1 MHASFRRLVRIYI
14 MILAACTVLVAGLAA
29 FLQIRSFD
37 HVLAQNQTLVISR
50 VSETV
55 ERYQNLTNDFATQI
69 TATADDL
76 TNIDMFFHSSLA
88 DYASYSID
96 HGQGNFPYFFL
107 PNEVNTLLVRNPMI
121 AKLRI
126 QVPNSNQTYV
136 VTQNEKGGSLI
147 KEHQAITG
155 FTLTA
160 PLINPSTLR
169 NAGTI
174 SLTFSSSYLR
184 QELEQLNS
192 QAHLQAALVSDT
204 NRVLYHYSD
213 SRVSAV
219 DREKVATTATKGS
232 LPELLQEQTYQ
243 GQIEPLGVSNSVAVL
258 VNNSAHRAQLWG
270 LVAPILTLATVM
282 LAILILSLRL
292 TFRRYQTQLTAMIQ
306 KMHQIGKGQ
315 LGERLAKTGNNDDL
329 NILATGV
336 NDMLTEINQ
345 YVYQIYQLK
354 IAQQDANMKA
364 LQAQI
369 NPHFMYNTLEYIR
382 MAALDAGQR
391 DLAQVVFSFASL
403 LRNNTDQGPTA
414 TLGDELRFIEKYI
427 YLYQVRYPK
436 QLAYQIRVPDD
447 LQQLVMPK
455 FTLQP
460 LVENY
465 FVHGVNFARQDNAIS
480 ITARHVGD
488 HVEVAVINNGQSL
501 SEAELLRVNQ
511 HIVQPIEGPPQ
522 SIGLQNVYARLAQ
535 FFGDSVALT
544 LHRNVYGGITT
555 TVVFRPRYQKGEE
568 QHDRHDPGR

>member
-1 MHASFRRLVRIYI
+1 V
-14 MILAACTVLVAGLAA
+14 
-29 FLQIRSFD
+29 
-37 HVLAQNQTLVISR
+37 
-50 VSETV
+50 
-55 ERYQNLTNDFATQI
+55 ATQE
-69 TATADDL
+69 D
-76 TNIDMFFHSSLA
+76 
-88 DYASYSID
+88 
-96 HGQGNFPYFFL
+96 
-107 PNEVNTLLVRNPMI
+107 
-121 AKLRI
+121 
-126 QVPNSNQTYV
+126 
-136 VTQNEKGGSLI
+136 KGGSQI
-147 KEHQAITG
+147 REPEAIAG

-160 PLINPSTLR
+160 PLVNPTTLR
-169 NAGTI
+169 NAGTL
-174 SLTFSSSYLR
+174 SLSFDPTYLR
-184 QELEQLNS
+184 QELVQLHS
-192 QAHLQAALVSDT
+192 QAHLQAVVISDT
-204 NRVLYHYSD
+204 NRILFHYTD
-213 SRVSAV
+213 TKV
-219 DREKVATTATKGS
+219 DHQDRQHVATTATKGS
-232 LPELLQEQTYQ
+232 LPSLLQEQMYQ
-243 GQIEPLGVSNSVAVL
+243 GQIEPLGTSNAVAVL
-258 VNNSAHRAQLWG
+258 INNEAHRNQLWD
-270 LVAPILTLATVM
+270 LVAPILVLAIVM
-282 LAILILSLRL
+282 LGILILSLRL
-292 TFRRYQTQLTAMIQ
+292 TFRRYQTQLSMMIQ

-329 NILATGV
+329 NVLATGV

-544 LHRNVYGGITT
+544 LHRNAYGGITT

>member
-1 MHASFRRLVRIYI
+1 M
-14 MILAACTVLVAGLAA
+14 
-29 FLQIRSFD
+29 
-37 HVLAQNQTLVISR
+37 
-50 VSETV
+50 
-55 ERYQNLTNDFATQI
+55 
-69 TATADDL
+69 
-76 TNIDMFFHSSLA
+76 
-88 DYASYSID
+88 
-96 HGQGNFPYFFL
+96 
-107 PNEVNTLLVRNPMI
+107 
-121 AKLRI
+121 
-126 QVPNSNQTYV
+126 
-136 VTQNEKGGSLI
+136 
-147 KEHQAITG
+147 
-155 FTLTA
+155 
-160 PLINPSTLR
+160 
-169 NAGTI
+169 
-174 SLTFSSSYLR
+174 
-184 QELEQLNS
+184 
-192 QAHLQAALVSDT
+192 
-204 NRVLYHYSD
+204 
-213 SRVSAV
+213 
-219 DREKVATTATKGS
+219 
-232 LPELLQEQTYQ
+232 
-243 GQIEPLGVSNSVAVL
+243 
-258 VNNSAHRAQLWG
+258 
-270 LVAPILTLATVM
+270 TLATVM

-329 NILATGV
+329 NVLATGV

-544 LHRNVYGGITT
+544 LHRNDYGGITT

>member
-14 MILAACTVLVAGLAA
+14 MILAACTVLVAGLAG

-37 HVLAQNQTLVISR
+37 HTLAQNQDLAVNR
-50 VSETV
+50 VGETI
-55 ERYQNLTNDFATQI
+55 ERYQNLTNDFATQLA
-69 TATADDL
+69 ATADDL
-76 TNIDMFFHSSLA
+76 ANVDVFFHASLA
-88 DYASYSID
+88 DYATYAID
-96 HGQGNFPYFFL
+96 HSQGSQYFFL
-107 PNEVNTLLVRNPMI
+107 PNEVTTLLIRYPMI
-121 AKLRI
+121 TKLRI
-126 QVPNSNQTYV
+126 QVPNSNETYV
-136 VTQNEKGGSLI
+136 VTQKEKGGSLVR
-147 KEHQAITG
+147 EQQDITG

-160 PLINPSTLR
+160 PLINSITLK
-169 NAGTI
+169 NAGTL
-174 SLTFSSSYLR
+174 SLTFDPDYLR
-184 QELEQLNS
+184 RDLTQLHT
-192 QAHLQAALVSDT
+192 QAHLQVAVVSDT
-204 NRVLYHYSD
+204 NRLLFHYVD
-213 SRVSAV
+213 SQVIASNER
-219 DREKVATTATKGS
+219 KVATTATKGS
-232 LPELLQEQTYQ
+232 LQELLQSQAYQ
-243 GQIEPLGVSNSVAVL
+243 GRMEPLGTNNAVAVL
-258 VNNSAHRAQLWG
+258 VNSDAHRNQLWG
-270 LVAPILTLATVM
+270 LLAPILTLVAVM
-282 LAILILSLRL
+282 LGILILSLFL

-329 NILATGV
+329 NVLATGV

-511 HIVQPIEGPPQ
+511 HIVQAIEGPPQ

-544 LHRNVYGGITT
+544 LHRNAYGGITT

>member
-14 MILAACTVLVAGLAA
+14 MILAACTVLVAGLAG

-37 HVLAQNQTLVISR
+37 HTLAQNQDLAVNR
-50 VSETV
+50 VGETI
-55 ERYQNLTNDFATQI
+55 ERYQNLTNDFATQLA
-69 TATADDL
+69 ATADDL
-76 TNIDMFFHSSLA
+76 ANVDVFFHASLA
-88 DYASYSID
+88 DYATYAID
-96 HGQGNFPYFFL
+96 HSQGSQYFFL
-107 PNEVNTLLVRNPMI
+107 PNEVTTLLIRYPMI
-121 AKLRI
+121 TKLRI
-126 QVPNSNQTYV
+126 QVPNSNETYV
-136 VTQNEKGGSLI
+136 VTQKEKGGSLVR
-147 KEHQAITG
+147 EQQDITG

-160 PLINPSTLR
+160 PLINSITLK
-169 NAGTI
+169 NAGTL
-174 SLTFSSSYLR
+174 SLTFDPDYLR
-184 QELEQLNS
+184 RDLTQLHT
-192 QAHLQAALVSDT
+192 QAHLQVAVVSDT
-204 NRVLYHYSD
+204 NRLLFHYVD
-213 SRVSAV
+213 SQVIASNER
-219 DREKVATTATKGS
+219 KVATTATKGS
-232 LPELLQEQTYQ
+232 LQELLQSQAYQ
-243 GQIEPLGVSNSVAVL
+243 GRMEPLGTNNAVAVL
-258 VNNSAHRAQLWG
+258 VNSDAHRNQLWG
-270 LVAPILTLATVM
+270 LLAPILTLAAVM
-282 LAILILSLRL
+282 LGILILSLFL

-329 NILATGV
+329 NVLATGV

-544 LHRNVYGGITT
+544 LHRNAYGGITT

>member
-14 MILAACTVLVAGLAA
+14 MILAACTVLVAGLAG

-37 HVLAQNQTLVISR
+37 HTLAQNQDLAVNR
-50 VSETV
+50 VGETI
-55 ERYQNLTNDFATQI
+55 ERYQNLTNDFATQLA
-69 TATADDL
+69 ATADDL
-76 TNIDMFFHSSLA
+76 ANVDVFFHASLA
-88 DYASYSID
+88 DYATYAID
-96 HGQGNFPYFFL
+96 HSQGSQYFFL
-107 PNEVNTLLVRNPMI
+107 PNEVTTLLIRYPMI
-121 AKLRI
+121 TKLRI
-126 QVPNSNQTYV
+126 QVPNSNETYV
-136 VTQNEKGGSLI
+136 VTQKEKGGSLVR
-147 KEHQAITG
+147 EQQDITG

-160 PLINPSTLR
+160 PLINSITLK
-169 NAGTI
+169 NAGTL
-174 SLTFSSSYLR
+174 SLTFDPDYLR
-184 QELEQLNS
+184 RDLTQLHT
-192 QAHLQAALVSDT
+192 QAHLQVAVVSDT
-204 NRVLYHYSD
+204 NRLLFHYVD
-213 SRVSAV
+213 SQVIASNER
-219 DREKVATTATKGS
+219 KVATTATKGS
-232 LPELLQEQTYQ
+232 LQELLQSQAYQ
-243 GQIEPLGVSNSVAVL
+243 GRMEPLGTNNAVAVL
-258 VNNSAHRAQLWG
+258 VNSDAHRNQLWG
-270 LVAPILTLATVM
+270 LLAPILTLAAVM
-282 LAILILSLRL
+282 LGILILSLFL

-329 NILATGV
+329 NVLATGV

-544 LHRNVYGGITT
+544 LHRNDYGGITT

>member
-14 MILAACTVLVAGLAA
+14 MILAACTVLVAGLAG

-37 HVLAQNQTLVISR
+37 HTLAQNQDLAVNR
-50 VSETV
+50 VGETI
-55 ERYQNLTNDFATQI
+55 ERYQNLTNDFATQLA
-69 TATADDL
+69 ATADDL
-76 TNIDMFFHSSLA
+76 ANVDVFFHASLA
-88 DYASYSID
+88 DYATYAID
-96 HGQGNFPYFFL
+96 HSQGSQYFFL
-107 PNEVNTLLVRNPMI
+107 PNEVTTLLIRYPMI
-121 AKLRI
+121 TKLRI
-126 QVPNSNQTYV
+126 QVPNSNETYV
-136 VTQNEKGGSLI
+136 VTQKEKGGSLVR
-147 KEHQAITG
+147 EQQDITG

-160 PLINPSTLR
+160 PLINSITLK
-169 NAGTI
+169 NAGTL
-174 SLTFSSSYLR
+174 SLTFDPDYLR
-184 QELEQLNS
+184 RDLTQLHT
-192 QAHLQAALVSDT
+192 QAHLQVAVVSDT
-204 NRVLYHYSD
+204 NRLLFHYVD
-213 SRVSAV
+213 SQVIASNER
-219 DREKVATTATKGS
+219 KVATTATKGS
-232 LPELLQEQTYQ
+232 LQELLQSQAYQ
-243 GQIEPLGVSNSVAVL
+243 GRMEPLGTNNAVAVL
-258 VNNSAHRAQLWG
+258 VNSDAHRNQLWG
-270 LVAPILTLATVM
+270 LLAPILTLAAVM
-282 LAILILSLRL
+282 LGILILSLFL

-329 NILATGV
+329 NVLATGV

-427 YLYQVRYPK
+427 YLYQVRYPR

-511 HIVQPIEGPPQ
+511 HIVQAIEGPPQ

-544 LHRNVYGGITT
+544 LHRNAYGGITT

>member
-14 MILAACTVLVAGLAA
+14 MILAACTVLVAGLAG

-37 HVLAQNQTLVISR
+37 HTLAQNQDLAVNR
-50 VSETV
+50 VGETI
-55 ERYQNLTNDFATQI
+55 ERYQNLTNDFATQLA
-69 TATADDL
+69 ATADDL
-76 TNIDMFFHSSLA
+76 ANVDVFFHASLA
-88 DYASYSID
+88 DYATYAID
-96 HGQGNFPYFFL
+96 HSQGSQYFFL
-107 PNEVNTLLVRNPMI
+107 PNEVTTLLIRYPMI
-121 AKLRI
+121 TKLRI
-126 QVPNSNQTYV
+126 QVPNSNETYV
-136 VTQNEKGGSLI
+136 VTQKEKGGSLVR
-147 KEHQAITG
+147 EQQDITG

-160 PLINPSTLR
+160 PLINSITLK
-169 NAGTI
+169 NAGTL
-174 SLTFSSSYLR
+174 SLTFDPDYLR
-184 QELEQLNS
+184 RDLTQLHT
-192 QAHLQAALVSDT
+192 QAHLQVAVVSDT
-204 NRVLYHYSD
+204 NRLLFHYVD
-213 SRVSAV
+213 SQVIASNER
-219 DREKVATTATKGS
+219 KVATTATKGS
-232 LPELLQEQTYQ
+232 LQELLQSQAYQ
-243 GQIEPLGVSNSVAVL
+243 GRMEPLGTNNAVAVL
-258 VNNSAHRAQLWG
+258 VNSDAHRNQLWG
-270 LVAPILTLATVM
+270 LLAPILTLAAVM
-282 LAILILSLRL
+282 LGILILSLFL

-329 NILATGV
+329 NVLATGV

-522 SIGLQNVYARLAQ
+522 SIGLQNMYARLAQ

-544 LHRNVYGGITT
+544 LHRNAYGGITT

>member
-1 MHASFRRLVRIYI
+1 MHTSFRRLVRIYI
-14 MILAACTVLVAGLAA
+14 MILAACTVLVAGLAG

-37 HVLAQNQTLVISR
+37 HTLAQNQDLAVNR
-50 VSETV
+50 VGETI
-55 ERYQNLTNDFATQI
+55 ERYQNLTNDFATQLA
-69 TATADDL
+69 ATADDL
-76 TNIDMFFHSSLA
+76 ANVDVFFHASLA
-88 DYASYSID
+88 DYATYAID
-96 HGQGNFPYFFL
+96 HSQGSQYFFL
-107 PNEVNTLLVRNPMI
+107 PNEVTTLLIRYPMI
-121 AKLRI
+121 TKLRI
-126 QVPNSNQTYV
+126 QVPNSNETYV
-136 VTQNEKGGSLI
+136 VTQKEKGGSLVR
-147 KEHQAITG
+147 EQQDITG

-160 PLINPSTLR
+160 PLINSITLK
-169 NAGTI
+169 NAGTL
-174 SLTFSSSYLR
+174 SLTFDPDYLR
-184 QELEQLNS
+184 RDLTQLHT
-192 QAHLQAALVSDT
+192 QAHLQVAVVSDT
-204 NRVLYHYSD
+204 NRLLFHYVD
-213 SRVSAV
+213 SQVIASNER
-219 DREKVATTATKGS
+219 KVATTATKGS
-232 LPELLQEQTYQ
+232 LQELLQSQAYQ
-243 GQIEPLGVSNSVAVL
+243 GRMEPLGRNNAVAVL
-258 VNNSAHRAQLWG
+258 VNSDAHRNQLWG
-270 LVAPILTLATVM
+270 LLAPILTLAAVM
-282 LAILILSLRL
+282 LGILILSLFL

-329 NILATGV
+329 NVLATGV

-544 LHRNVYGGITT
+544 LHRNDYGGITT

>member
-14 MILAACTVLVAGLAA
+14 MILAACTVLVAGLAG

-37 HVLAQNQTLVISR
+37 HTLAQNQDLAVNR
-50 VSETV
+50 VGETI
-55 ERYQNLTNDFATQI
+55 ERYQNLTNDFATQLA
-69 TATADDL
+69 ATADDL
-76 TNIDMFFHSSLA
+76 ANVDVFFHASLA
-88 DYASYSID
+88 DYATYAID
-96 HGQGNFPYFFL
+96 HSQGSQYFFL
-107 PNEVNTLLVRNPMI
+107 PNEVTTLLIRYPMI
-121 AKLRI
+121 TKLRI
-126 QVPNSNQTYV
+126 QVPNSNETYV
-136 VTQNEKGGSLI
+136 VTQKEKGGSLVR
-147 KEHQAITG
+147 EQQNITG

-160 PLINPSTLR
+160 PLINSITLK
-169 NAGTI
+169 NAGTL
-174 SLTFSSSYLR
+174 SLTFDPDYLR
-184 QELEQLNS
+184 RDLTQLHT
-192 QAHLQAALVSDT
+192 QAHLQVAVVSDT
-204 NRVLYHYSD
+204 NRLLFHYVD
-213 SRVSAV
+213 SQVIASNER
-219 DREKVATTATKGS
+219 KVATTATKGS
-232 LPELLQEQTYQ
+232 LQELLQSQAYQ
-243 GQIEPLGVSNSVAVL
+243 GRMEPLGTNNAVAVL
-258 VNNSAHRAQLWG
+258 VNSDAHRNQLWG
-270 LVAPILTLATVM
+270 LLAPILTLAAVM
-282 LAILILSLRL
+282 LGILILSLFL

-329 NILATGV
+329 NVLATGV

-544 LHRNVYGGITT
+544 LHRNAYGGITT

>member
-14 MILAACTVLVAGLAA
+14 MILAACTVLVAGLAG

-37 HVLAQNQTLVISR
+37 HTLAQNQDLAVNR
-50 VSETV
+50 VGETI
-55 ERYQNLTNDFATQI
+55 ERYQNLTNDFATQLA
-69 TATADDL
+69 ATADDL
-76 TNIDMFFHSSLA
+76 ANVDVFFHASLA
-88 DYASYSID
+88 DYATYAID
-96 HGQGNFPYFFL
+96 HSQGSQYFFL
-107 PNEVNTLLVRNPMI
+107 PNEVTTLLIRYPMI
-121 AKLRI
+121 TKLRI
-126 QVPNSNQTYV
+126 QVPNSNETYV
-136 VTQNEKGGSLI
+136 VTQKEKGGSLVR
-147 KEHQAITG
+147 EQQDITG

-160 PLINPSTLR
+160 PLINSITLK
-169 NAGTI
+169 NAGTL
-174 SLTFSSSYLR
+174 SLTFDPDYLR
-184 QELEQLNS
+184 RDLTQLHT
-192 QAHLQAALVSDT
+192 QAHLQVAVVSDT
-204 NRVLYHYSD
+204 NRLLFHYVD
-213 SRVSAV
+213 SQVIASNER
-219 DREKVATTATKGS
+219 KVATTATKGS
-232 LPELLQEQTYQ
+232 LQELLQSQAYQ
-243 GQIEPLGVSNSVAVL
+243 GRMEPLGTNNAVAVL
-258 VNNSAHRAQLWG
+258 VNSDAHRNQLWG
-270 LVAPILTLATVM
+270 LLAPILTLAAVM
-282 LAILILSLRL
+282 LGILILSLFL

-329 NILATGV
+329 NVLATGV

-511 HIVQPIEGPPQ
+511 HIVQAIEGPPQ

-544 LHRNVYGGITT
+544 LHRNAYGGITT

>member
-1 MHASFRRLVRIYI
+1 MHTSFRRLVRIYI
-14 MILAACTVLVAGLAA
+14 MILAACTVLVAGLAG

-37 HVLAQNQTLVISR
+37 HTLAQNQDLAVNR
-50 VSETV
+50 VGETI
-55 ERYQNLTNDFATQI
+55 ERYQNLTNDFATQLA
-69 TATADDL
+69 ATADDL
-76 TNIDMFFHSSLA
+76 ANVDVFFHASLA
-88 DYASYSID
+88 DYATYAID
-96 HGQGNFPYFFL
+96 HSQGSQYFFL
-107 PNEVNTLLVRNPMI
+107 PNEVTTLLIRYPMI
-121 AKLRI
+121 TKLRI
-126 QVPNSNQTYV
+126 QVPNSNETYV
-136 VTQNEKGGSLI
+136 VTQKEKGGSLVR
-147 KEHQAITG
+147 EQQDITG

-160 PLINPSTLR
+160 PLINSITLK
-169 NAGTI
+169 NAGTL
-174 SLTFSSSYLR
+174 SLTFDPDYLR
-184 QELEQLNS
+184 RDLTQLHT
-192 QAHLQAALVSDT
+192 QAHLQVAVVSDT
-204 NRVLYHYSD
+204 NRLLFHYVD
-213 SRVSAV
+213 SQVIASNER
-219 DREKVATTATKGS
+219 KVATTATKGS
-232 LPELLQEQTYQ
+232 LQELLQSQAYQ
-243 GQIEPLGVSNSVAVL
+243 GRMEPLGTNNAVAVL
-258 VNNSAHRAQLWG
+258 VNSDAHRNQLWG
-270 LVAPILTLATVM
+270 LLAPILTLAAVM
-282 LAILILSLRL
+282 LGILILSLFL

-329 NILATGV
+329 NVLATGV

-535 FFGDSVALT
+535 FLGDSVALT
-544 LHRNVYGGITT
+544 LHRNAYGGITT

>member
-1 MHASFRRLVRIYI
+1 MHTSFRRLVRIYI
-14 MILAACTVLVAGLAA
+14 MILAACTVLVAGLAG

-37 HVLAQNQTLVISR
+37 HTLAQNQDLAVNR
-50 VSETV
+50 VGETI
-55 ERYQNLTNDFATQI
+55 EQYQNLTNDFATQLA
-69 TATADDL
+69 ATADDL
-76 TNIDMFFHSSLA
+76 ANVDVFFHASLA
-88 DYASYSID
+88 DYATYAID
-96 HGQGNFPYFFL
+96 HSQGSQYFFL
-107 PNEVNTLLVRNPMI
+107 PNEVTTLLIRYPMI
-121 AKLRI
+121 TKLRI
-126 QVPNSNQTYV
+126 QVPNSNETYV
-136 VTQNEKGGSLI
+136 VTQKEKGGSLVR
-147 KEHQAITG
+147 EQQDITG

-160 PLINPSTLR
+160 PLINSITLK
-169 NAGTI
+169 NAGTL
-174 SLTFSSSYLR
+174 SLTFDPDYLR
-184 QELEQLNS
+184 RDLTQLHT
-192 QAHLQAALVSDT
+192 QAHLQVAVVSDT
-204 NRVLYHYSD
+204 NRLLFHYVD
-213 SRVSAV
+213 SQVIASNER
-219 DREKVATTATKGS
+219 KVATTATKGS
-232 LPELLQEQTYQ
+232 LQELLQSQAYQ
-243 GQIEPLGVSNSVAVL
+243 GRMEPLGTNNAVAVL
-258 VNNSAHRAQLWG
+258 VNSDAHRNQLWG
-270 LVAPILTLATVM
+270 LLAPILTLAAVM
-282 LAILILSLRL
+282 LGILILSLFL

-329 NILATGV
+329 NVLATGV

-544 LHRNVYGGITT
+544 LHRNAYGGITT

>member
-1 MHASFRRLVRIYI
+1 MHTSFRRLVRIYI
-14 MILAACTVLVAGLAA
+14 MILAACTVLVAGLAG

-37 HVLAQNQTLVISR
+37 HTLAQNQGLAVNR
-50 VSETV
+50 VGETI
-55 ERYQNLTNDFATQI
+55 ERYQNLTNDFATQLA
-69 TATADDL
+69 ATADDL
-76 TNIDMFFHSSLA
+76 ANVDVFFHASLA
-88 DYASYSID
+88 DYATYAID
-96 HGQGNFPYFFL
+96 HSQGSQYFFL
-107 PNEVNTLLVRNPMI
+107 PNEVTTLLIRYPMI
-121 AKLRI
+121 TKLRI
-126 QVPNSNQTYV
+126 QVPNSNETYV
-136 VTQNEKGGSLI
+136 VTQKEKGGSLVR
-147 KEHQAITG
+147 EQQNITG

-160 PLINPSTLR
+160 PLINSITLK
-169 NAGTI
+169 NAGTL
-174 SLTFSSSYLR
+174 SLTFDPDYLR
-184 QELEQLNS
+184 RDLTQLHT
-192 QAHLQAALVSDT
+192 QAHLQVAVVSDT
-204 NRVLYHYSD
+204 NRLLFHYVD
-213 SRVSAV
+213 SQVIASNER
-219 DREKVATTATKGS
+219 KVATTATKGS
-232 LPELLQEQTYQ
+232 LQELLQSQAYQ
-243 GQIEPLGVSNSVAVL
+243 GRMEPLGTNNAVAVL
-258 VNNSAHRAQLWG
+258 VNSDAHRNQLWG
-270 LVAPILTLATVM
+270 LLAPILTLAAVM
-282 LAILILSLRL
+282 LGILILSLFL

-329 NILATGV
+329 NVLATGV

-544 LHRNVYGGITT
+544 LHRNAYGGITT

>member
-1 MHASFRRLVRIYI
+1 
-14 MILAACTVLVAGLAA
+14 MILAACTVLVAGLAG

-37 HVLAQNQTLVISR
+37 HTLAQNQDLAVNR
-50 VSETV
+50 VGETI
-55 ERYQNLTNDFATQI
+55 ERYQNLTNDFATQLA
-69 TATADDL
+69 ATADDL
-76 TNIDMFFHSSLA
+76 ANVDVFFHASLA
-88 DYASYSID
+88 DYATYAID
-96 HGQGNFPYFFL
+96 HSQGSQYFFL
-107 PNEVNTLLVRNPMI
+107 PNEVTTLLIRYPMI
-121 AKLRI
+121 TKLRI
-126 QVPNSNQTYV
+126 QVPNSNETYV
-136 VTQNEKGGSLI
+136 VTQKEKGGSLVR
-147 KEHQAITG
+147 EQQDITG

-160 PLINPSTLR
+160 PLINSITLK
-169 NAGTI
+169 NAGTL
-174 SLTFSSSYLR
+174 SLTFDPDYLR
-184 QELEQLNS
+184 RDLTQLHT
-192 QAHLQAALVSDT
+192 QAHLQVAVVSDT
-204 NRVLYHYSD
+204 NRLLFHYVD
-213 SRVSAV
+213 SQVIASNER
-219 DREKVATTATKGS
+219 KVATTATKGS
-232 LPELLQEQTYQ
+232 LQELLQSQAYQ
-243 GQIEPLGVSNSVAVL
+243 GRMEPLGTNNAVAVL
-258 VNNSAHRAQLWG
+258 VNSDAHRNQLWG
-270 LVAPILTLATVM
+270 LLAPILTLAAVM
-282 LAILILSLRL
+282 LGILILSLFL

-329 NILATGV
+329 NVLATGV

-535 FFGDSVALT
+535 FLGDSVALT
-544 LHRNVYGGITT
+544 LHHNAYGGITT

>member
-1 MHASFRRLVRIYI
+1 MHTSFRRLVRIYI
-14 MILAACTVLVAGLAA
+14 MILAACTVLVAGLAG

-37 HVLAQNQTLVISR
+37 HTLAQNQDLAVNR
-50 VSETV
+50 VGETI
-55 ERYQNLTNDFATQI
+55 ERYQNLTNDFATQLA
-69 TATADDL
+69 ATADDL
-76 TNIDMFFHSSLA
+76 ANVDVFFHASLA
-88 DYASYSID
+88 DYATYAID
-96 HGQGNFPYFFL
+96 HSQGSQYFFL
-107 PNEVNTLLVRNPMI
+107 PNEVTTLLIRYPMI
-121 AKLRI
+121 TKLRI
-126 QVPNSNQTYV
+126 QVPNSNETYV
-136 VTQNEKGGSLI
+136 VTQKEKGGSLVR
-147 KEHQAITG
+147 EQQDITG

-160 PLINPSTLR
+160 PLINSITLK
-169 NAGTI
+169 NAGTL
-174 SLTFSSSYLR
+174 SLTFDPDYLR
-184 QELEQLNS
+184 RDLTQLHT
-192 QAHLQAALVSDT
+192 QAHLQVAVVSDT
-204 NRVLYHYSD
+204 NRLLFHYVD
-213 SRVSAV
+213 SQVIASNER
-219 DREKVATTATKGS
+219 KVATTATKGS
-232 LPELLQEQTYQ
+232 LQELLQSQAYQ
-243 GQIEPLGVSNSVAVL
+243 GRMEPLGTNNAVAVL
-258 VNNSAHRAQLWG
+258 VNSDAHRNQLWG
-270 LVAPILTLATVM
+270 LLAPILTLAAVM
-282 LAILILSLRL
+282 LGILILSLFL

-329 NILATGV
+329 NVLATGV

-535 FFGDSVALT
+535 FLGDSVALT
-544 LHRNVYGGITT
+544 LHRNAYGGITT
-555 TVVFRPRYQKGEE
+555 MVVFRPRYQKGEE

>member
-1 MHASFRRLVRIYI
+1 MHTSFRRLVRIYI
-14 MILAACTVLVAGLAA
+14 MILAACTVLVAGLAG

-37 HVLAQNQTLVISR
+37 HTLAQNQDLAVNR
-50 VSETV
+50 VGETI
-55 ERYQNLTNDFATQI
+55 ERYQNLTNDFATQLA
-69 TATADDL
+69 ATADDL
-76 TNIDMFFHSSLA
+76 ANVDVFFHASLA
-88 DYASYSID
+88 DYATYAID
-96 HGQGNFPYFFL
+96 HSQGSQYFFL
-107 PNEVNTLLVRNPMI
+107 PNEVTTLLIRYPMI
-121 AKLRI
+121 TKLRI
-126 QVPNSNQTYV
+126 QVPNSNETYV
-136 VTQNEKGGSLI
+136 VTQKEKGGSLVR
-147 KEHQAITG
+147 EQQNITG

-160 PLINPSTLR
+160 LLINSITLK
-169 NAGTI
+169 NAGTL
-174 SLTFSSSYLR
+174 SLTFDPDYLR
-184 QELEQLNS
+184 RDLTQLHT
-192 QAHLQAALVSDT
+192 QAHLQVAVVSDT
-204 NRVLYHYSD
+204 NRLLFHYVD
-213 SRVSAV
+213 SQVIASNER
-219 DREKVATTATKGS
+219 KVATTATKGS
-232 LPELLQEQTYQ
+232 LQELLQSQAYQ
-243 GQIEPLGVSNSVAVL
+243 GRMEPLGTNNAVAVL
-258 VNNSAHRAQLWG
+258 VNSDAHRNQLWG
-270 LVAPILTLATVM
+270 LLAPILTLAAVM
-282 LAILILSLRL
+282 LGILILSLFL

-329 NILATGV
+329 NVLATGV

-544 LHRNVYGGITT
+544 LHRNAYGGITT

>member
-1 MHASFRRLVRIYI
+1 MHTSFRRLVRIYI
-14 MILAACTVLVAGLAA
+14 MILAACTVLVAGLAG

-37 HVLAQNQTLVISR
+37 HTLAQNQDLAVNR
-50 VSETV
+50 VGETI
-55 ERYQNLTNDFATQI
+55 ERYQNLTNDFATQLA
-69 TATADDL
+69 ATADDL
-76 TNIDMFFHSSLA
+76 ANVDVFFHASLA
-88 DYASYSID
+88 DYATYAID
-96 HGQGNFPYFFL
+96 HSQGSQYFFL
-107 PNEVNTLLVRNPMI
+107 PNEVTTLLIRYPMI
-121 AKLRI
+121 TKLRI
-126 QVPNSNQTYV
+126 QVPNSNETYV
-136 VTQNEKGGSLI
+136 VTQKEKGGSLVR
-147 KEHQAITG
+147 EQQDITG

-160 PLINPSTLR
+160 PLINSITLK
-169 NAGTI
+169 NAGTL
-174 SLTFSSSYLR
+174 SLTFDPDYLR
-184 QELEQLNS
+184 RDLTQLHT
-192 QAHLQAALVSDT
+192 QAHLQVAVVSDT
-204 NRVLYHYSD
+204 NRLLFHYVD
-213 SRVSAV
+213 SQVIASNER
-219 DREKVATTATKGS
+219 KVATTATKGS
-232 LPELLQEQTYQ
+232 LQELLQSQAYQ
-243 GQIEPLGVSNSVAVL
+243 GRMEPLGTNNAVAVL
-258 VNNSAHRAQLWG
+258 VNSDAHRNQLWG
-270 LVAPILTLATVM
+270 LLAPILTLAAVM
-282 LAILILSLRL
+282 LGILILSLFL

-329 NILATGV
+329 NVLATGV

-511 HIVQPIEGPPQ
+511 HIVQAIEGPPQ

-544 LHRNVYGGITT
+544 LHRNAYGGITT

>member
-14 MILAACTVLVAGLAA
+14 MILAACTVLVAGLAG

-37 HVLAQNQTLVISR
+37 HTLAQNQDLAVHR
-50 VSETV
+50 VGETI
-55 ERYQNLTNDFATQI
+55 ERYQNLTNDFATQLA
-69 TATADDL
+69 ATADDL
-76 TNIDMFFHSSLA
+76 ANVDVFFHASLA
-88 DYASYSID
+88 DYATYAID
-96 HGQGNFPYFFL
+96 HSQGSQYFFL
-107 PNEVNTLLVRNPMI
+107 PNEVTTLLIRYPMI
-121 AKLRI
+121 TKLRI
-126 QVPNSNQTYV
+126 QVPNSNETYV
-136 VTQNEKGGSLI
+136 VTQKEKGGSLVR
-147 KEHQAITG
+147 EQQDITG

-160 PLINPSTLR
+160 PLINSITLK
-169 NAGTI
+169 NAGTL
-174 SLTFSSSYLR
+174 SLTFDPDYLR
-184 QELEQLNS
+184 RDLTQLHT
-192 QAHLQAALVSDT
+192 QAHLQVAVVSDT
-204 NRVLYHYSD
+204 NRLLFHYVD
-213 SRVSAV
+213 SQVIASNER
-219 DREKVATTATKGS
+219 KVATTATKGS
-232 LPELLQEQTYQ
+232 LQELLQSQAYQ
-243 GQIEPLGVSNSVAVL
+243 GRMEPLGTNNAVAVL
-258 VNNSAHRAQLWG
+258 VNSDAHRNQLWG
-270 LVAPILTLATVM
+270 LLAPILTLAAVM
-282 LAILILSLRL
+282 LGILILSLFL

-329 NILATGV
+329 NVLATGV

-369 NPHFMYNTLEYIR
+369 TPHFMYNTLEYIR

-544 LHRNVYGGITT
+544 LHRNAYGGITT

>member
-1 MHASFRRLVRIYI
+1 MHTSFRRLVRIYI
-14 MILAACTVLVAGLAA
+14 MILAACTVLVAGLAG

-37 HVLAQNQTLVISR
+37 HTLAQNQDLAVNR
-50 VSETV
+50 VGETI
-55 ERYQNLTNDFATQI
+55 ERYQNLTNDFATQLA
-69 TATADDL
+69 ATADDL
-76 TNIDMFFHSSLA
+76 ANVDVFFHASLA
-88 DYASYSID
+88 DYATYAID
-96 HGQGNFPYFFL
+96 HSQGSQYFFL
-107 PNEVNTLLVRNPMI
+107 PNEVTTLLIRYPMI
-121 AKLRI
+121 TKLRI
-126 QVPNSNQTYV
+126 QVPNSNETYV
-136 VTQNEKGGSLI
+136 VTQKEKGGSLVR
-147 KEHQAITG
+147 EQQDITG

-160 PLINPSTLR
+160 PLINSITLK
-169 NAGTI
+169 NAGTL
-174 SLTFSSSYLR
+174 SLTFDPDYLR
-184 QELEQLNS
+184 RDLTQLHT
-192 QAHLQAALVSDT
+192 QAHLQVAVVSDT
-204 NRVLYHYSD
+204 NRLLFHYVD
-213 SRVSAV
+213 SQVIASNER
-219 DREKVATTATKGS
+219 KVATTATKGS
-232 LPELLQEQTYQ
+232 LQELLQSQAYQ
-243 GQIEPLGVSNSVAVL
+243 GRMEPLGTNNAVAVL
-258 VNNSAHRAQLWG
+258 VNSDAHRNQLWG
-270 LVAPILTLATVM
+270 LLAPILTLAAVM
-282 LAILILSLRL
+282 LGILILSLFL

-329 NILATGV
+329 NVLATGV

-544 LHRNVYGGITT
+544 LHRNAYGGITT

>member
-14 MILAACTVLVAGLAA
+14 MILAACTVLVAGLAG

-37 HVLAQNQTLVISR
+37 HTLAQNQDLAVNR
-50 VSETV
+50 VGETI
-55 ERYQNLTNDFATQI
+55 ERYQNLTNDFATQLA
-69 TATADDL
+69 ATADDL
-76 TNIDMFFHSSLA
+76 ANVDVFFHASLA
-88 DYASYSID
+88 DYATYAID
-96 HGQGNFPYFFL
+96 HSQGSQYFFL
-107 PNEVNTLLVRNPMI
+107 PNEVTTLLIRYPMI
-121 AKLRI
+121 TKLRI
-126 QVPNSNQTYV
+126 QVPNSNETYV
-136 VTQNEKGGSLI
+136 VTQKEKGGSLVR
-147 KEHQAITG
+147 EQQDITG

-160 PLINPSTLR
+160 PLINSITLK
-169 NAGTI
+169 NAGTL
-174 SLTFSSSYLR
+174 SLTFDPDYLR
-184 QELEQLNS
+184 RDLTQLHT
-192 QAHLQAALVSDT
+192 QAHLQVAVVSDT
-204 NRVLYHYSD
+204 NRLLFHYVD
-213 SRVSAV
+213 SQVIASNER
-219 DREKVATTATKGS
+219 KVATTATKGS
-232 LPELLQEQTYQ
+232 LQELLQSQAYQ
-243 GQIEPLGVSNSVAVL
+243 GRMEPLGTNNAVAVL
-258 VNNSAHRAQLWG
+258 VNSDAHRNQLWG
-270 LVAPILTLATVM
+270 LLAPILTLAAVM
-282 LAILILSLRL
+282 LGILILSLFL

-329 NILATGV
+329 NVLATGV

-535 FFGDSVALT
+535 FLGDSVALT
-544 LHRNVYGGITT
+544 LHRNAYGGITT

>member
-1 MHASFRRLVRIYI
+1 MHTSFRRLVRIYI
-14 MILAACTVLVAGLAA
+14 MILAACTVLVAGLAG

-37 HVLAQNQTLVISR
+37 HTLAQNQDLAVNR
-50 VSETV
+50 VGETI
-55 ERYQNLTNDFATQI
+55 ERYQNLTNDFATQLA
-69 TATADDL
+69 ATADDL
-76 TNIDMFFHSSLA
+76 ANVDVFFHASLA
-88 DYASYSID
+88 DYATYAID
-96 HGQGNFPYFFL
+96 HSQGSQYFFL
-107 PNEVNTLLVRNPMI
+107 PNEVTTLLIRYPMI
-121 AKLRI
+121 TKLRI
-126 QVPNSNQTYV
+126 QVPNSNETYV
-136 VTQNEKGGSLI
+136 VTQKEKGGSLVR
-147 KEHQAITG
+147 EQQNITG

-160 PLINPSTLR
+160 PLINSITLK
-169 NAGTI
+169 NAGTL
-174 SLTFSSSYLR
+174 SLTFDPDYLR
-184 QELEQLNS
+184 RDLTQLHT
-192 QAHLQAALVSDT
+192 QAHLQVAVVSDT
-204 NRVLYHYSD
+204 NRLLFHYVD
-213 SRVSAV
+213 SQVIASNER
-219 DREKVATTATKGS
+219 KVATTATKGS
-232 LPELLQEQTYQ
+232 LQELLQSQAYQ
-243 GQIEPLGVSNSVAVL
+243 GRMEPLGTNNAVAVL
-258 VNNSAHRAQLWG
+258 VNSDAHRNQLWG
-270 LVAPILTLATVM
+270 LLAPILTLAAVM
-282 LAILILSLRL
+282 LGILILSLFL

-329 NILATGV
+329 NVLATGV

-391 DLAQVVFSFASL
+391 DFAQVVFSFASL

-544 LHRNVYGGITT
+544 LHRNAYGGITT

>member
-1 MHASFRRLVRIYI
+1 MHTSFRRLVRIYI
-14 MILAACTVLVAGLAA
+14 MILAACTVLVAGLAG

-37 HVLAQNQTLVISR
+37 HTLAQNQDLAVNR
-50 VSETV
+50 VGETI
-55 ERYQNLTNDFATQI
+55 ERYQNLTNDFATQLA
-69 TATADDL
+69 ATADDL
-76 TNIDMFFHSSLA
+76 ANVDVFFHASLA
-88 DYASYSID
+88 DYATYAID
-96 HGQGNFPYFFL
+96 HSQGSQYFFL
-107 PNEVNTLLVRNPMI
+107 PNEVTTLLIRYPMI
-121 AKLRI
+121 TKLRI
-126 QVPNSNQTYV
+126 QVPNSNETYV
-136 VTQNEKGGSLI
+136 VTQKEKGGSLVR
-147 KEHQAITG
+147 EQQNITG

-160 PLINPSTLR
+160 PLINSITLK
-169 NAGTI
+169 NAGTL
-174 SLTFSSSYLR
+174 SLTFDPDYLR
-184 QELEQLNS
+184 RDLTQLHT
-192 QAHLQAALVSDT
+192 QAHLQVAVVSDT
-204 NRVLYHYSD
+204 NRLLFHYVD
-213 SRVSAV
+213 SQVIASNER
-219 DREKVATTATKGS
+219 KVATTATKGS
-232 LPELLQEQTYQ
+232 LQELLQSQAYQ
-243 GQIEPLGVSNSVAVL
+243 GRMEPLGTNNAVAVL
-258 VNNSAHRAQLWG
+258 VNSDAHRNQLWG
-270 LVAPILTLATVM
+270 LLAPILTLAAVM
-282 LAILILSLRL
+282 LGILILSLFL

-329 NILATGV
+329 NVLATGV

-391 DLAQVVFSFASL
+391 DLAQVVVSFASL

-544 LHRNVYGGITT
+544 LHRNAYGGITT

>member
-1 MHASFRRLVRIYI
+1 
-14 MILAACTVLVAGLAA
+14 MILAACTVLVAGLAG

-37 HVLAQNQTLVISR
+37 HTLAQNQDLAVNR
-50 VSETV
+50 VGETI
-55 ERYQNLTNDFATQI
+55 ERYQNLTNDFATQLA
-69 TATADDL
+69 ATADDL
-76 TNIDMFFHSSLA
+76 ANVDVFFHASLA
-88 DYASYSID
+88 DYATYAID
-96 HGQGNFPYFFL
+96 HSQGSQYFFL
-107 PNEVNTLLVRNPMI
+107 PNEVTTLLIRYPMI
-121 AKLRI
+121 TKLRI
-126 QVPNSNQTYV
+126 QVPNSNETYV
-136 VTQNEKGGSLI
+136 VTQKEKGGSLVR
-147 KEHQAITG
+147 EQQDITG

-160 PLINPSTLR
+160 PLINSITLK
-169 NAGTI
+169 NAGTL
-174 SLTFSSSYLR
+174 SLTFDPDYLR
-184 QELEQLNS
+184 RDLTQLHT
-192 QAHLQAALVSDT
+192 QAHLQVAVVSDT
-204 NRVLYHYSD
+204 NRLLFHYVD
-213 SRVSAV
+213 SQVIASNER
-219 DREKVATTATKGS
+219 KVATTATKGS
-232 LPELLQEQTYQ
+232 LQELLQSQAYQ
-243 GQIEPLGVSNSVAVL
+243 GRMEPLGRNNAVAVL
-258 VNNSAHRAQLWG
+258 VNSDAHRNQLWG
-270 LVAPILTLATVM
+270 LLAPILTLAAVM
-282 LAILILSLRL
+282 LGILILSLFL

-329 NILATGV
+329 NVLATGV

-544 LHRNVYGGITT
+544 LHRNDYGGITT

>member
-1 MHASFRRLVRIYI
+1 MHTSFRRLVRIYI
-14 MILAACTVLVAGLAA
+14 MILAACTVLVAGLAG

-37 HVLAQNQTLVISR
+37 HTLAQNQDLAVNR
-50 VSETV
+50 VGETI
-55 ERYQNLTNDFATQI
+55 ERYQNLTNDFATQLA
-69 TATADDL
+69 ATADDL
-76 TNIDMFFHSSLA
+76 ANVDVFFHASLA
-88 DYASYSID
+88 DYATYAID
-96 HGQGNFPYFFL
+96 HSQGSQYFFL
-107 PNEVNTLLVRNPMI
+107 PNEVTTLLIRYPMI
-121 AKLRI
+121 TKLRI
-126 QVPNSNQTYV
+126 QVPNSNETYV
-136 VTQNEKGGSLI
+136 VTQKEKGGSLVR
-147 KEHQAITG
+147 EQQNITG

-160 PLINPSTLR
+160 PLINSITLK
-169 NAGTI
+169 NAGTL
-174 SLTFSSSYLR
+174 SLTFDPDYLR
-184 QELEQLNS
+184 RDLTQLHT
-192 QAHLQAALVSDT
+192 QAHLQVAVVSDT
-204 NRVLYHYSD
+204 NRLLFHYVD
-213 SRVSAV
+213 SQVIASNER
-219 DREKVATTATKGS
+219 KVATTATKGS
-232 LPELLQEQTYQ
+232 LQELLQSQAYQ
-243 GQIEPLGVSNSVAVL
+243 GRMEPLGTNNAVAVL
-258 VNNSAHRAQLWG
+258 VNSDAHRNQLWG
-270 LVAPILTLATVM
+270 LLAPILTLAAVM
-282 LAILILSLRL
+282 LGILILSLFL

-329 NILATGV
+329 NVLATGV

-544 LHRNVYGGITT
+544 LHRNAYGGITT

>member
-14 MILAACTVLVAGLAA
+14 MILAACTVLVAGLAG

-37 HVLAQNQTLVISR
+37 HMLAQNQDLAVNR
-50 VSETV
+50 VGETI
-55 ERYQNLTNDFATQI
+55 ERYQNLTNDFATQLA
-69 TATADDL
+69 ATADDL
-76 TNIDMFFHSSLA
+76 ANVDVFFHASLA
-88 DYASYSID
+88 DYATYAID
-96 HGQGNFPYFFL
+96 HSQGSQYFFL
-107 PNEVNTLLVRNPMI
+107 PNEVTTLLIRYPMI
-121 AKLRI
+121 TKLRI
-126 QVPNSNQTYV
+126 QVPNSNETYV
-136 VTQNEKGGSLI
+136 VTQKEKGGSLVR
-147 KEHQAITG
+147 EQQDITG

-160 PLINPSTLR
+160 PLINSITLK
-169 NAGTI
+169 NAGTL
-174 SLTFSSSYLR
+174 SLTFDPDYLR
-184 QELEQLNS
+184 RDLTQLHT
-192 QAHLQAALVSDT
+192 QAHLQVAVVSDT
-204 NRVLYHYSD
+204 NRLLFHYVD
-213 SRVSAV
+213 SQVIASNER
-219 DREKVATTATKGS
+219 KVATTATKGS
-232 LPELLQEQTYQ
+232 LQELLQSQAYQ
-243 GQIEPLGVSNSVAVL
+243 GRMEPLGTNNAVAVL
-258 VNNSAHRAQLWG
+258 VNSDAHRNQLWG
-270 LVAPILTLATVM
+270 LLAPILTLAAVM
-282 LAILILSLRL
+282 LGILILSLFL

-329 NILATGV
+329 NVLATGV

-511 HIVQPIEGPPQ
+511 HIVQAIEGPPQ

-544 LHRNVYGGITT
+544 LHRNAYGGITT

-568 QHDRHDPGR
+568 PHDCHDPGR

>member
-1 MHASFRRLVRIYI
+1 MHTSFRRLVRIYI
-14 MILAACTVLVAGLAA
+14 MILAACTVLVAGLAG

-37 HVLAQNQTLVISR
+37 HTLAQNQDLAVNR
-50 VSETV
+50 VGETI
-55 ERYQNLTNDFATQI
+55 ERYQNLTNDFATQLA
-69 TATADDL
+69 ATADDL
-76 TNIDMFFHSSLA
+76 ANVDVFFHASLA
-88 DYASYSID
+88 DYATYAID
-96 HGQGNFPYFFL
+96 HSQGSQYFFL
-107 PNEVNTLLVRNPMI
+107 PNEVTTLLIRYPMI
-121 AKLRI
+121 TKLRI
-126 QVPNSNQTYV
+126 QVPNSNETYV
-136 VTQNEKGGSLI
+136 VTQKEKGGSLVR
-147 KEHQAITG
+147 EQQDITG

-160 PLINPSTLR
+160 PLINSITLK
-169 NAGTI
+169 NAGTL
-174 SLTFSSSYLR
+174 SLTFDPDYLR
-184 QELEQLNS
+184 RDLTQLHT
-192 QAHLQAALVSDT
+192 QAHLQVAVVSDT
-204 NRVLYHYSD
+204 NRLLFHYVD
-213 SRVSAV
+213 SQVIASNER
-219 DREKVATTATKGS
+219 KVATTATKGS
-232 LPELLQEQTYQ
+232 LQELLQSQAYQ
-243 GQIEPLGVSNSVAVL
+243 GRMEPLGTNNAVAVL
-258 VNNSAHRAQLWG
+258 VNSDAHRNQLWG
-270 LVAPILTLATVM
+270 LLAPILTLAAVM
-282 LAILILSLRL
+282 LGILILSLFL

-329 NILATGV
+329 NVLATGV

-544 LHRNVYGGITT
+544 LHRNDYGGITT

>member
-1 MHASFRRLVRIYI
+1 MHTSFRRLVRIYI
-14 MILAACTVLVAGLAA
+14 MILAACTVLVAGLAG

-37 HVLAQNQTLVISR
+37 HTLAQNQDLAVNR
-50 VSETV
+50 VGETI
-55 ERYQNLTNDFATQI
+55 ERYQNLTNDFATQLA
-69 TATADDL
+69 ATADDL
-76 TNIDMFFHSSLA
+76 ANVDVFFHASLA
-88 DYASYSID
+88 DYATYAID
-96 HGQGNFPYFFL
+96 HSQGSQYFFL
-107 PNEVNTLLVRNPMI
+107 PNEVTTLLIRYPMI
-121 AKLRI
+121 TKLRI
-126 QVPNSNQTYV
+126 QVPNSNETYV
-136 VTQNEKGGSLI
+136 VTQKEKGGSLVR
-147 KEHQAITG
+147 EQQNITG

-160 PLINPSTLR
+160 PLINSITLK
-169 NAGTI
+169 NAGTL
-174 SLTFSSSYLR
+174 SLTFDPDYLR
-184 QELEQLNS
+184 RDLTQLHT
-192 QAHLQAALVSDT
+192 QAHLQVAVVSDT
-204 NRVLYHYSD
+204 NRLLFHYVD
-213 SRVSAV
+213 SQVIASNER
-219 DREKVATTATKGS
+219 KVATTATKGS
-232 LPELLQEQTYQ
+232 LQELLQSQAYQ
-243 GQIEPLGVSNSVAVL
+243 GRMEPLGTNNAVAVL
-258 VNNSAHRAQLWG
+258 VNSDAHRNQLWG
-270 LVAPILTLATVM
+270 LLAPILTLAAVM
-282 LAILILSLRL
+282 LGILILSLFL

-329 NILATGV
+329 NVLATGV

-544 LHRNVYGGITT
+544 LHRNDYGGITT